1 MCSREKFIVIHIIE
15 QEESEK
21 YADQKYISKLYKYH
35 VLISNFILSRS
46 ASAPSGETRN
56 PPFENSPISTTL
68 MWQNE
73 MFRERE
79 LATLTVILPSDWS
92 ILPRFNC

>member
-1 MCSREKFIVIHIIE
+1 MIHDLKFVARESSYRTDVWREKFIVIHIIE

-46 ASAPSGETRN
+46 AGAPSGEARK
-56 PPFENSPISTTL
+56 PPFGKSLIN
-68 MWQNE
+68 
-73 MFRERE
+73 
-79 LATLTVILPSDWS
+79 
-92 ILPRFNC
+92 

>member
-1 MCSREKFIVIHIIE
+1 MAERAVIVLIFSYEKFIVIHIIE

-46 ASAPSGETRN
+46 ARAPGGEARK
-56 PPFENSPISTTL
+56 PPFENSPIGRGPTH
-68 MWQNE
+68 
-73 MFRERE
+73 
-79 LATLTVILPSDWS
+79 S
-92 ILPRFNC
+92 ILKVTA